1 MKLGTVIGNVIA
13 TAHHPAYDSKKM
25 MVVQLDDTAVGAP
38 DSVIALDQ
46 MSAGPGDRVLVMQE
60 GNGAGQL
67 FDGRGPIN
75 TVIVGIVDAV
85 HEQSTGA

>member
-1 MKLGTVIGNVIA
+1 MKLGTVIGNVVA
-13 TAHHPAYDSKKM
+13 TAHHPAYDAKKM
-25 MVVQLDDTAVGAP
+25 MVVKLDDAAVGAP
-38 DSVIALDQ
+38 ESIIALDQ

-75 TVIVGIVDAV
+75 AVIVGIVDAV
-85 HEQSTGA
+85 HGPSTGA

>member
-1 MKLGTVIGNVIA
+1 MKLGTVIGSVVA
-13 TAHHPAYDSKKM
+13 TAHHPAYGAKKM
-25 MVVQLDDTAVGAP
+25 MVVRLDDSDAGAP

-46 MSAGPGDRVLVMQE
+46 LSAGPGDRVLVMQE

-75 TVIVGIVDAV
+75 AVIIGIVDAV
-85 HEQSTGA
+85 HKQSTGA